1 MSLLHKR
8 TFCVVTGASRGIGKS
23 IALNIAPNLGTN
35 SVLVLLAR
43 NTTALAEVKQMLLS
57 NSDKTA
63 HTIQVIYR
71 GFDQGCPDQQIF
83 ELLFSSILSEA
94 SVAASDF
101 EQTIIFHNAGTLD
114 NLKYCPQL
122 DSFAKNSEYFNVNV
136 AGLIALNAK
145 FLSTFDI
152 QPKVVIN
159 ISSLAAKKPYKSW
172 SLYCT
177 VKAGREMFFKVLAAE
192 DPSIRVLNY
201 SPGPVDTDMLTYA
214 RNETPDKDVKEAFL
228 AMNSDQKMLSAD
240 TTVLKLLELLEKN
253 TFENGSHI
261 DYFDVL

>member
-1 MSLLHKR
+1 MSLLDKK

-23 IALNIAPNLGTN
+23 IALNMAPNLGAN

-43 NTTALAEVKQMLLS
+43 NTTALAEVKQMILS
-57 NSDKTA
+57 NSNNCN
-63 HTIQVIYR
+63 IQVIYR

-83 ELLFSSILSEA
+83 DLLFSSILSEA

-101 EQTIIFHNAGTLD
+101 EQAIIFHNAGTLD
-114 NLKYCPQL
+114 SLKYCPQL
-122 DSFAKNSEYFNVNV
+122 DSFAKNSQYFDINLT
-136 AGLIALNAK
+136 GLIALNGK
-145 FLSTFDI
+145 FLSTFDT

-177 VKAGREMFFKVLAAE
+177 VKAGREMFFRVLAAE

-240 TTVLKLLELLEKN
+240 TTVLKLVELLEKN